1 MKWSVVLLALGLA
14 SLADAFFFPFFNK
27 GKGGGQSHKHGY
39 PGGVLEGTAAA
50 AAAEEEEEGILVAP
64 EDMVAEERGLE
75 VKEGEEEDILVAL
88 EDRAVEEQ
96 EPEVSAV
103 EEEEEDIPVEREALE
118 EASAPPPVSY
128 LPPEQGR
135 YGQGQASDKV
145 PTYVQ
150 PGPQVALQAA
160 ASGPEPVAGSS
171 RVKSTTSLPERL
183 RQLGLLRFMAL
194 VERAGLEKLLLSRG
208 GFTVFAFTDEAWA
221 MLPYNLRAQ
230 LTADPE
236 RLRRLLLHHI
246 TPVALKLASFNDNM
260 VVKSA
265 SPSGAT
271 LRINIYQMSRYSKR
285 VVTVN
290 GAQVLRSDASA
301 SSGVVHVIDRALV
314 AEASVNALEYVTTRE
329 CADLDFGGI
338 ASIVARLGVTEL
350 LSQEA
355 PLTLF
360 LPISAAFSDTE
371 NVSEDFS
378 NSSIVMQNSLLYH
391 LVPGAFYS
399 AGVRDGQWLET
410 LLDGQE
416 LQLQVV
422 TDGYTRRISTVSK
435 QAQVIRADIP
445 VANGVIHIID
455 FVLRPE
461 RNLQRC
467 DAR

>member
-1 MKWSVVLLALGLA
+1 
-14 SLADAFFFPFFNK
+14 
-27 GKGGGQSHKHGY
+27 
-39 PGGVLEGTAAA
+39 
-50 AAAEEEEEGILVAP
+50 
-64 EDMVAEERGLE
+64 
-75 VKEGEEEDILVAL
+75 
-88 EDRAVEEQ
+88 
-96 EPEVSAV
+96 
-103 EEEEEDIPVEREALE
+103 
-118 EASAPPPVSY
+118 
-128 LPPEQGR
+128 
-135 YGQGQASDKV
+135 
-145 PTYVQ
+145 
-150 PGPQVALQAA
+150 
-160 ASGPEPVAGSS
+160 
-171 RVKSTTSLPERL
+171 
-183 RQLGLLRFMAL
+183 
-194 VERAGLEKLLLSRG
+194 
-208 GFTVFAFTDEAWA
+208 